1 MVELVVSC
9 GSKGLILIASTVR
22 TYGKS
27 SFLIGRELVK
37 KGRDINSLGADYA
50 AHGGA
55 FPINIKGVN
64 TGPIGVIIVSGLE
77 QWQDHHVIVEALRSL
92 L

>member
-1 MVELVVSC
+1 MV
-9 GSKGLILIASTVR
+9 
-22 TYGKS
+22 
-27 SFLIGRELVK
+27 GRELVK
-37 KGRDINSLGADYA
+37 KGRDINSLGAEYA

-64 TGPIGVIIVSGLE
+64 TGPIGVIIVSGLD
-77 QWQDHHVIVEALRSL
+77 QWQDHHVIVEALRNL